1 MKKVI
6 SGILLIIVVM
16 FMLSNVVLASDPI
29 LSAMDKTQGSSNSTV
44 LTNIGGRLYGIILV
58 VGSAIAVALLAIMAV
73 KFMTSGA
80 EEKAK
85 VKENLIGYVIGV
97 VILLCVISILGIF
110 QNIGGQITDIGKT
123 GSITFVQKV

>member
-58 VGSAIAVALLAIMAV
+58 VGSIVATVMLAIMAI
-73 KFMTSGA
+73 KFMTAGPDGKA
-80 EEKAK
+80 E
-85 VKENLIGYVIGV
+85 VKKNLIGFSIGLL
-97 VILLCVISILGIF
+97 ILLCTFSILGII
-110 QNIGGQITDIGKT
+110 QNIAGAI
-123 GSITFVQKV
+123 